1 MVIVEVPGLPLG
13 TLRPLAPVVG
23 LASLAVAG
31 TAFWRN
37 GSVAVTPVARAFAIG
52 IAYLNT
58 SMRPR
63 LAPLVSPSPVA
74 RLVRATGRTD
84 DVAVSRLHRAWPFG
98 LSDYLNR
105 DLPAW
110 DERPFLSPPRVV
122 TNSQGILALE
132 AQDVPGEIL
141 DDVSAEGVLVTL
153 RPPPQAR
160 RRVDPL
166 TASTMAALVD
176 PGSSSRPSMRPTG
189 GGQSWSAVSG
199 AAEIWRLV
207 PVSPLPHRHSPL

>member
-1 MVIVEVPGLPLG
+1 MRAGLAAALVVPEMVIVEVPGLPLG

-23 LASLAVAG
+23 LASLAVGG

-37 GSVAVTPVARAFAIG
+37 GSIAVTPVARAFAIG

-63 LAPLVSPSPVA
+63 LAPLVSLRPVA

-110 DERPFLSPPRVV
+110 DERPCLSPPRVV

-153 RPPPQAR
+153 HPPAR

-166 TASTMAALVD
+166 TASTMAA
-176 PGSSSRPSMRPTG
+176 RPRFTV
-189 GGQSWSAVSG
+189 A
-199 AAEIWRLV
+199 
-207 PVSPLPHRHSPL
+207 SPP